1 MIRETFTV
9 IACKPLE
16 KPYLCAL
23 NPRDQIFEE
32 DEAAVHMQKQE
43 EANAEAIKAAKLE
56 QEKEHNESNLGPNGS
71 FNDSMMEPYIME
83 NPFTRA
89 VKMPHS
95 KKKKS
100 SP

>member
-1 MIRETFTV
+1 M
-9 IACKPLE
+9 E
-16 KPYLCAL
+16 KPYICAL
-23 NPRDQIFEE
+23 IPKDQIFEE

-43 EANAEAIKAAKLE
+43 ELLRQANAEAAIKLD
-56 QEKEHNESNLGPNGS
+56 QEKERNRDQGDEENQGNGS
-71 FNDSMMEPYIME
+71 LNDSNYEPYILE

-95 KKKKS
+95 KKKKC